1 VLTKI
6 IYFISNHYR
15 IFSICIVLLFL
26 AALGVI
32 LTELTVDN
40 SIKIWYSED
49 DEQYQAF
56 IDSQEKYGNDD
67 IVTIF
72 PPYSFEVY
80 EKQAVADLLR
90 LEDTLV
96 NLDYVDRVYIH
107 LKTWPNEIYSNIT
120 YVRIPGSSGSDIP
133 YGGSEDRFVWFP
145 KNTTG
150 FRKNLSKQKNFW

>member
-1 VLTKI
+1 MLTKI

-56 IDSQEKYGNDD
+56 IDFQEKYGNDD

-72 PPYSFEVY
+72 LPYSFEVY

-90 LEDTLV
+90 LEDTFIII
-96 NLDYVDRVYIH
+96 D
-107 LKTWPNEIYSNIT
+107 
-120 YVRIPGSSGSDIP
+120 
-133 YGGSEDRFVWFP
+133 SE
-145 KNTTG
+145 T
-150 FRKNLSKQKNFW
+150 